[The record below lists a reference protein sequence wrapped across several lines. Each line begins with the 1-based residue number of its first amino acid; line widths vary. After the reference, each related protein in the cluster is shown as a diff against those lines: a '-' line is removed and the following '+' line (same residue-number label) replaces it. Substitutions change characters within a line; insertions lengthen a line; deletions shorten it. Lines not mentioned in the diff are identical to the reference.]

1 MRTGASGVSSCLFY
15 NWKTFIDRV
24 YNCAKPL
31 FQSEANYEAI
41 VIKIVQ
47 MKVIFI

>member
-1 MRTGASGVSSCLFY
+1 MRTGASGVCSCLF
-15 NWKTFIDRV
+15 
-24 YNCAKPL
+24 CAKPL